1 MCTDRFRIIISFGSD
16 ITGIDHVVHGSQ
28 FYANT
33 LSHIAFHHAADPAAN
48 TGLLAKAVD
57 LKRMREASYPGGLDI
72 HKAAGA
78 DLQRLTNHKGVRN
91 AFVKT
96 DRSVDHFLQL
106 SVIKNVHRAERLL
119 DHGQSKVIQL
129 AENVS
134 LIDGI
139 RRIAVDME
147 CTVGESGSDG
157 LYHVHIPAVHCFEFY
172 PFCTAVQSG
181 SHFRDQVI
189 QTVCNA
195 KAGSLIYCGYGAF
208 RTKKLMQR
216 QPFHISFQRPPGDLN
231 AGFCKGIAF
240 DAAHGC
246 QQFLRGV
253 KVLPQN
259 HGS

>member
-1 MCTDRFRIIISFGSD
+1 M
-16 ITGIDHVVHGSQ
+16 
-28 FYANT
+28 
-33 LSHIAFHHAADPAAN
+33 
-48 TGLLAKAVD
+48 
-57 LKRMREASYPGGLDI
+57 
-72 HKAAGA
+72 
-78 DLQRLTNHKGVRN
+78 
-91 AFVKT
+91 
-96 DRSVDHFLQL
+96 
-106 SVIKNVHRAERLL
+106 IKNIHRAEGLF
-119 DHGQSKVIQL
+119 DHSQAKLVQF
-129 AENVS
+129 AENID

-157 LYHVHIPAVHCFEFY
+157 LHHVHIPAVHCFEFY
-172 PFCTAVQSG
+172 PFCAAVQG
-181 SHFRDQVI
+181 GTYLCNQVI

-195 KAGSLIYCGYGAF
+195 KAGTLVYRGYGAF

-240 DAAHGC
+240 DAAHGR